1 MQKQQDTLSENVS
14 LKMVFQIQMLTITYS
29 IRKAG
34 NEMSSSYVKSRQ
46 ELHIYKVVT
55 MVESWDDP
63 DKLIEQVSYDLYLD
77 DHYVY
82 SFDSFRELI
91 ENGDLD

>member
-1 MQKQQDTLSENVS
+1 
-14 LKMVFQIQMLTITYS
+14 
-29 IRKAG
+29 
-34 NEMSSSYVKSRQ
+34 MSSSYVKSRQ

-77 DHYVY
+77 EHYVC
-82 SFDSFRELI
+82 SFDSFRELM
-91 ENGDLD
+91 EYEDLD

>member
-1 MQKQQDTLSENVS
+1 
-14 LKMVFQIQMLTITYS
+14 
-29 IRKAG
+29 
-34 NEMSSSYVKSRQ
+34 MSNSYVKNRQ
-46 ELHIYKVVT
+46 ELHVYKIVT

-77 DHYVY
+77 DQYVY

-91 ENGDLD
+91 EYGDLD

>member
-1 MQKQQDTLSENVS
+1 
-14 LKMVFQIQMLTITYS
+14 MLTITYS